1 MPGKIFRLKSQKKFS
16 ILNGW
21 VMQDSYLY
29 MHVIEYDENGEGK
42 YIFQIIDIYD
52 SANPFGEIKTYVA
65 SLHAETLTETQ
76 S

>member
-1 MPGKIFRLKSQKKFS
+1 
-16 ILNGW
+16 
-21 VMQDSYLY
+21 MQDSYLY

-65 SLHAETLTETQ
+65 SVHAETLTETQ